1 MGPELPKYPGSTSL
15 ASDVLTTDY
24 MTTLAIVQARTTSSR
39 LPGKV
44 LLPIGGK
51 PMVLYQLQRLQRCQR
66 VDDLVLATS
75 DHSSDDSLAD
85 VVSKAGYKVFRGEL
99 HDVLERFR
107 ACSAQ
112 EQATTVVRLTGDC
125 PLSDSALIDELLE
138 AFAKGDWDYLAN
150 SVDDQQL
157 SVPDG
162 FDAEVFRAELLERA
176 AREAKLLSEREHV
189 TPWFRSDSAGLR
201 WGHFRHHP
209 VRPYYRVTVDEPAD
223 LEVVRAVV
231 DALEPQDSLFGV
243 DAVVGY
249 LEKHP
254 ELAARNLATVRN
266 EGFLKS
272 LAEDAAQA
280 QQVAISVGQGQD
292 LWRRAKRVIPGG
304 NMLLSKRAEMFL
316 PEQWPAYFSR
326 AKGCRVWDL
335 DGRELIDMSI
345 MGIGTNL
352 LGYGHPEVDAAVAAT
367 VASGNMSTLNC
378 PEEVWLAER
387 LVDLHPWAEM
397 ARLARS
403 GGEANAIAI
412 RIARAATGRD
422 TVAICGYHGW
432 HDWYLATNLQN
443 DSGLEEHL
451 LPGLEPN
458 GVPQALAGT
467 VQPFTFNR
475 LDQLESIASTHELAG
490 VKMEVQRNSP
500 PDPGFLEGV
509 RELCT
514 RRGIVLI
521 FDECTSGFRETFG
534 GLHLKYGVEP
544 DMAMF
549 GKAMGNGYAI
559 TATIGRRA
567 VMEAAQSTFISSTF
581 WTERI
586 GPSAALKTLQVM
598 ERERSWEKVTAT
610 GLELRQRLQALA
622 DKYGLTIK
630 HWGIPALTGYTFDSE
645 NALAYK
651 TLITQEMLI
660 RGYLVGN
667 SIYVC
672 TEHTEQVVDSFFE
685 AIDPIFGLVME
696 CEQGRDVHSLLQGP
710 VCHGGFKRLN

>member
-1 MGPELPKYPGSTSL
+1 
-15 ASDVLTTDY
+15 
-24 MTTLAIVQARTTSSR
+24 MTTLAIVQARTSSSR

-44 LLPIGGK
+44 LLPIGTK
-51 PMVLYQLQRLQRCQR
+51 PMVLYQLERLRRCRRLDR
-66 VDDLVLATS
+66 VVLATS
-75 DHSSDDSLAD
+75 SHSSDDTLAD
-85 VVSKAGYKVFRGEL
+85 VVSAEGFTVFRGDL
-99 HDVLERFR
+99 QDVLERFR

-112 EQATTVVRLTGDC
+112 EGASTVVRLTGDC
-125 PLSDSALIDELLE
+125 PLSDPALIDELVE
-138 AFAKGDWDYLAN
+138 AFANGNWDYLAN
-150 SVDDQQL
+150 CVDERQL

-162 FDAEVFRAELLERA
+162 FDVEVFRAELLERA
-176 AREAKLLSEREHV
+176 ASEALLSSEREHV
-189 TPWFRSDSAGLR
+189 TPWFRSDGAGLR
-201 WGHFRHHP
+201 WGHFRHQP
-209 VRPYYRVTVDEPAD
+209 VRPYYRVTVDDPAD
-223 LEVVRAVV
+223 LEVVRAIVA
-231 DALEPQDSLFGV
+231 ALELQDPGFGV
-243 DAVVGY
+243 DAVVEY
-249 LEKHP
+249 LEHHP

-280 QQVAISVGQGQD
+280 EPIAMREGHGQE

-335 DGRELIDMSI
+335 DDRELIDMSI

-367 VASGNMSTLNC
+367 VAAGNMSTLNC

-387 LVDLHPWAEM
+387 LVSLHTWAEM
-397 ARLARS
+397 ARFARS

-458 GVPQALAGT
+458 GVPKDLAGT
-467 VQPFTFNR
+467 VQPFSFNR
-475 LDQLESIASTHELAG
+475 LDQLESIISNHDLAA
-490 VKMEVQRNSP
+490 VKMEVQRTIP
-500 PDPGFLEGV
+500 PAPGFLEGV

-549 GKAMGNGYAI
+549 GKALGNGYAM

-586 GPSAALKTLQVM
+586 GPSAALKTLEVM
-598 ERERSWEKVTAT
+598 EREQSWRTVTSI
-610 GLELRQRLQALA
+610 GKELRKRWQELADRHHLNISHNGLPALA
-622 DKYGLTIK
+622 GF
-630 HWGIPALTGYTFDSE
+630 AFN
-645 NALAYK
+645 NAMSLECK
-651 TLITQEMLI
+651 SLLTQEMLKK
-660 RGYLVGN
+660 GYLASTSCYACTAHSQDITDQYLEALDDVFGTIAKCLDTN
-667 SIYVC
+667 SIQDAL
-672 TEHTEQVVDSFFE
+672 E
-685 AIDPIFGLVME
+685 
-696 CEQGRDVHSLLQGP
+696 GP
-710 VCHGGFKRLN
+710 RCHAGFRRLN